1 MYKSSQKSFDAGI
14 TKIHRNKK
22 VLLPLT
28 LTRNLH
34 ENVMIYR
41 YIVKRFKMSKTQ
53 DVRDN
58 YKYGRNFHTKINL
71 NKSKVKV
78 LLKAFKVQQKQ
89 RYMVSIAI
97 VAMRSN
103 K

>member
-1 MYKSSQKSFDAGI
+1 
-14 TKIHRNKK
+14 
-22 VLLPLT
+22 
-28 LTRNLH
+28 
-34 ENVMIYR
+34 
-41 YIVKRFKMSKTQ
+41 MSKTQ

-58 YKYGRNFHTKINL
+58 YKYGRNFQKTIYFN
-71 NKSKVKV
+71 NSEVKV